1 MITLAESK
9 ETLFAPFTDAADA
22 FIYRIRAMSRL
33 YWQDKHILFYTNSI
47 NCSLYV
53 ENGNAVVWIS
63 PDSTAEDKAELCD
76 LLIVTAR
83 TVRANHPLPLAGYM
97 ETQGHV
103 YGGCTAY
110 DFTQK
115 AAESLRGCLAV
126 WEQVFPD
133 AFSGEAGQV
142 RYADCSHRIR
152 HGISRA
158 FCFDKKAALLVFCKD
173 NGYAVIDQL
182 AVLPGSRGNGYAVR
196 LLSHAAAMLQLEN
209 GFLFESRDAQSDHF
223 YEKNKFRH
231 VGEWYAYIYRD
242 VKGVF

>member
-1 MITLAESK
+1 MIALAENREKLLAPLEESADV
-9 ETLFAPFTDAADA
+9 FAC
-22 FIYRIRAMSRL
+22 RIRAMSRL

-53 ENGNAVVWIS
+53 ENGNAVVWLS

-76 LLIVTAR
+76 LLVVTAR
-83 TVRANHPLPLAGYM
+83 TVRANHPLPLAGYT

-152 HGISRA
+152 HGMSRA
-158 FCFDKKAALLVFCKD
+158 FCLEDKAALFAFCED
-173 NGYAVIDQL
+173 HGCAVIDQL
-182 AVLPGSRGNGYAVR
+182 GVLPAYRGNGLAMS
-196 LLSHAAAMLQLEN
+196 LLCHAAAALRPEN
-209 GFLFESRDAQSDHF
+209 GFLFESKDAQSDHF
-223 YEKNKFRH
+223 YEKNGFRRM
-231 VGEWYAYIYRD
+231 GGWYAYRTRLSAY
-242 VKGVF
+242 